1 MLRPLWPLVG
11 TLVIATFVAAAD
23 PTPID
28 KALAIQRAMAEAKAY
43 LTASQPAD
51 AVKSLEAVL
60 TSINGDADF
69 LVMLRQAY
77 GDELKQIKVSRSPD
91 TARIADLESK
101 LAILTKNDPKPPAV
115 EAGAVPTPK
124 VDVPVAVPTPKA
136 ADEID
141 IVKQATELFNQARS
155 QPAKFAEAAR
165 FFNKAFTS
173 RVELSQEQF
182 AAWAFCRVKVAADGW
197 NKSAKDA
204 AAKADAVKEIE
215 AALKLVPDHAELQ
228 AAGAKLIADIGGKPT
243 AAPPGKPTITAT
255 SWLALESENFRVRYQ
270 AGDDAAKALLA
281 KAEEARAAI
290 FAKWS
295 SPPAAWQPK
304 CDIVLHAG
312 GKEFTTATNQP
323 AEAMGHAFVKLEA
336 KQVTDRRLDLRA
348 DGEIDETLAREL
360 TYVILADLFPD
371 RDPPKWA
378 AIGMAVQAAATEA
391 ERCQRTLPRCYR
403 DGELLAVGTFLD
415 LKGPAKPEAVTAY
428 YVESVSLVDHLVR
441 KKSAK
446 TFRIFLLDAQRYGTE
461 KALERQYGYASPK
474 ELDDEW
480 RRDALVTARGQKP

>member
-11 TLVIATFVAAAD
+11 TLVLASFVAAAD

-43 LTASQPAD
+43 LTAGQPAD
-51 AVKSLEAVL
+51 AVKALEGVL

-77 GDELKQIKVSRSPD
+77 GDELKQQKVSRTPD
-91 TARIADLESK
+91 TTRIADLESK

-115 EAGAVPTPK
+115 EAPAIP
-124 VDVPVAVPTPKA
+124 APKA

-173 RVELSQEQF
+173 RVELSQEQL

-197 NKSAKDA
+197 NKSGKGA

-215 AALKLVPDHAELQ
+215 AALKLVPDHADLQ
-228 AAGAKLIADIGGKPT
+228 TAGMKLIADIGGKP
-243 AAPPGKPTITAT
+243 AAAKPAGKPTITES
-255 SWLALESENFRVRYQ
+255 SWLALESDNFRVRFQ
-270 AGDDAAKALLA
+270 GGDDAAKALLT
-281 KAEEARAAI
+281 KAEDARKAI

-295 SPPAAWQPK
+295 SPPGVAWQPK
-304 CDIVLHAG
+304 CDIVLHPG
-312 GKEFTTATNQP
+312 GKEFTVATNQP
-323 AEAMGHAFVKLEA
+323 AEAMGHAFVKLEE

-348 DGEIDETLAREL
+348 DDAVQDETLAREL

-403 DGELLAVGTFLD
+403 DGELLALGAFLD
-415 LKGPAKPEAVTAY
+415 LKGPTKPEAVTAY

-441 KKSAK
+441 KKNAK
-446 TFRIFLLDAQRYGTE
+446 TFRIFLLDAQRYGAE
-461 KALERQYGYASPK
+461 KALERQYGYSSPK